1 MKKQGRSSEPRP
13 GQAKGAAAQS
23 RAERRRAEREA
34 RVAVPAPSAAGWRG
48 ALSAKAATTQFRVA
62 AGLFLFGP
70 LFLLLSQ
77 AIPHDYGFLEL
88 GGLFTLSVYDLVLA
102 ILGLSIG
109 SAMAETAADLRAIW
123 LTFASI
129 MLVMLLFFDP
139 IFVFIRTTPLGDVL
153 YLIAPVAVASSGLAL
168 WLKGAPRRYGMV
180 IAASLVAFSLSLF
193 IGLDDLGVGIADFA
207 SGALFCA
214 LWLLV
219 SPGLLLRQFRGPWL
233 VIPGRIIGSWLVV
246 IAIIVTVSLYAPMP
260 LVAPPPPTEGL
271 QSGPLSDGTLL
282 EIPLEEQDQPDDG
295 AATPQQ

>member
-1 MKKQGRSSEPRP
+1 M
-13 GQAKGAAAQS
+13 A
-23 RAERRRAEREA
+23 
-34 RVAVPAPSAAGWRG
+34 
-48 ALSAKAATTQFRVA
+48 ALSAKAATTPFRIA

-123 LTFASI
+123 LTFAAI

-153 YLIAPVAVASSGLAL
+153 YLIAPVAVASAGLAL
-168 WLKGAPRRYGMV
+168 WLKGAPRRYAMV
-180 IAASLVAFSLSLF
+180 AASGLVAFSLSLF

-233 VIPGRIIGSWLVV
+233 IIPSRIIGSWLVV
-246 IAIIVTVSLYAPMP
+246 IAIIVTVSLYVPMP
-260 LVAPPPPTEGL
+260 VVAPPPPTDGL

-282 EIPLEEQDQPDDG
+282 EIPLDDQGVSEDSPPTPEQ
-295 AATPQQ
+295 